1 MPVPENQRLHFIDHL
16 RAFMF
21 LLMAV
26 DHSLHAYAYH
36 WGRFWFFRDHD
47 SSVGFDVLYLQDQ
60 SIIMP
65 MLFFIFGM
73 FVLPSLARRGAWGY
87 IKERALRLGIPY
99 IIGIPLMVPLLVYPK
114 YKHFFN
120 TDVGYFE
127 FWLGSDF
134 QFWNSIFFTER
145 LQGGGPFW
153 VLYAMALYSAILIL
167 AYKLLPWMFRMLSC
181 FVQWSLEKPIAGFL
195 IWGGLSA
202 VLLGVSDLILGAPWW
217 VGFWNIFYLQG
228 SRILLVLAYFFLGA
242 AVYQSGVLSNKSL
255 MQRFS
260 NQWIKL
266 AVLATALGT
275 VYVWYSIAYIYDGA
289 YSDEIYLL
297 LGQNGWGAP
306 GLWDLVV
313 TEAPSVLVRTTLHAF
328 FCLSQ
333 TLFLLAVFYKFV
345 QQPTRLWTFL
355 AGNCYGF
362 FLFHE
367 AVVIWSQYGL
377 DATELP
383 ILLKFLLTA
392 FIGIV
397 FTLLFND
404 KILLRIPIIRRILS
418 PEYRAPL

>member
-1 MPVPENQRLHFIDHL
+1 MPTPEKQRLHFIDHL

-47 SSVGFDVLYLQDQ
+47 RSVGFDVLYVQDQ

-87 IKERALRLGIPY
+87 IKERFLRLGVPY

-114 YKHFFN
+114 YHHFVN
-120 TDVGYFE
+120 PDVGYFE
-127 FWLGSDF
+127 FWLGSDL
-134 QFWNSIFFTER
+134 QFWKSIFFVER

-153 VLYAMALYSAILIL
+153 VLYVMALYSAILII
-167 AYKLLPWMFRMLSC
+167 AYKLLPWAFRILTC
-181 FVQWSLEKPIAGFL
+181 FVQWAVEKPVAGFL
-195 IWGGLSA
+195 VWGSFSA
-202 VLLGVSDLILGAPWW
+202 VLLGVSDLIWGAPWW
-217 VGFWNIFYLQG
+217 IGFWKIFYMQA
-228 SRILLVLAYFFLGA
+228 SRFLLVLAYFFLGA
-242 AVYQSGVLSNKSL
+242 AVYQSGILTNQAV

-260 NQWIKL
+260 NQWVKL
-266 AVLATALGT
+266 AILTLILGAA
-275 VYVWYSIAYIYDGA
+275 YVWYSLTYFYDGA
-289 YSDEIYLL
+289 FSDEIHLL
-297 LGQNGWGAP
+297 WRREGWQALG
-306 GLWDLVV
+306 WDLFAV
-313 TEAPSVLVRTTLHAF
+313 EAPAVLVRTTLHGF

-333 TLFLLAVFYKFV
+333 TLLLVAVFYKFV
-345 QQPTRLWTFL
+345 AHPTRLWTFL

-367 AVVIWSQYGL
+367 AVVIWCQYGL

-383 ILLKFLLTA
+383 ILFKFLLTA
-392 FIGIV
+392 FVGIV
-397 FTLLFND
+397 FTLLLND
-404 KILLRIPIIRRILS
+404 KVLLRIPFVRRVLS
-418 PEYRAPL
+418 PEYNPA